1 MDAVRVEQT
10 SGPVVGAA
18 PVTTW
23 AIDPVHSHVEFSV
36 RHMMVSTVKG
46 QFTKVAGTIQF
57 DEARLET
64 SSVTA
69 TIDTAS
75 ITTFNERRDQHLR
88 TNDFFNAERWPAITF
103 TSTRIEPA
111 GAGRWRVHGTLT
123 IRDVT
128 RPVVLDTEYEGQGQ
142 DAYGQQRAGFTA
154 TTEINRKDFG
164 VNWNAAL
171 ETGGVALGD
180 RVKITLH
187 IAAVKQD

>member
-1 MDAVRVEQT
+1 
-10 SGPVVGAA
+10 
-18 PVTTW
+18 
-23 AIDPVHSHVEFSV
+23 
-36 RHMMVSTVKG
+36 MMVSTVKG

-57 DEARLET
+57 DEARPQA

-111 GAGRWRVHGTLT
+111 GEGHWRVHGTLT

-180 RVKITLH
+180 GVKITLH

>member
-1 MDAVRVEQT
+1 MSAITVEQT
-10 SGPVVGAA
+10 SGAVVGAA
-18 PVTTW
+18 PVATW

-46 QFTKVAGTIQF
+46 QFTNVAGAIQF
-57 DEARLET
+57 DETRLAT

-75 ITTFNERRDQHLR
+75 VTTFNEMRDQHLR

-111 GAGRWRVHGTLT
+111 GEGRWQVHGALT

-142 DAYGQQRAGFTA
+142 DAYGKQRAGFTA

-187 IAAVKQD
+187 IAAVKRD